1 MEVKTKAIVLRT
13 VKYGESRIIVDLLTR
28 EAGRVSMVCQL
39 TKSGKG
45 KIKKQL
51 LQPMTMLDVAF
62 DYRKNISLQHFQ
74 DLRIGQVYRSLLFDP
89 YKLSITLFLAEF
101 LIYAT
106 RDETDNRQLYDFI
119 ETSLLWLDN
128 ADGGFANFHLVFM
141 LRISLFIGFYPNL
154 DDYHDGCVFDLRNAV
169 FTSQPPLH
177 SDYVGAEEASHLQQ
191 LMRMQYATMHLF
203 RLSRSQRNRILE
215 LLLTYYRLHVPAFP
229 ELHSTAIVQ
238 ELFV

>member
-1 MEVKTKAIVLRT
+1 MLIKTKAVVLRT
-13 VKYGESRIIVDLLTR
+13 VKYGERQLIVDLLT
-28 EAGRVSMVCQL
+28 EQAGRVSCIVSMPK
-39 TKSGKG
+39 TAAGKNR
-45 KIKKQL
+45 KQL
-51 LQPMTMLDVAF
+51 YQPLTILDIEYDDRQQGQLHRIREVRIATPYSSIPF
-62 DYRKNISLQHFQ
+62 DA
-74 DLRIGQVYRSLLFDP
+74 
-89 YKLSITLFLAEF
+89 YKLPIALFLAEF
-101 LIYAT
+101 LHYAT
-106 RDETDNRQLYDFI
+106 RDEQQNAPLFAFVSS
-119 ETSLLWLDN
+119 SLAWLD
-128 ADGGFANFHLVFM
+128 AAERPVPNFHLVFIM
-141 LRISLFIGFYPNL
+141 RLAHYIGFYPNL

-177 SDYVGAEEASHLQQ
+177 SDYVGAEESSHLQQ